1 MKYVFGDVAGLGK
14 TQIARAGDL
23 ESIEGDIKRHLIEC
37 ADLWGGTASSA
48 FQTLMARMTMLF
60 AGIRTELS
68 DHGTKIVKV
77 DNNTYGAEQAVKGQ
91 WV

>member
-1 MKYVFGDVAGLGK
+1 
-14 TQIARAGDL
+14 
-23 ESIEGDIKRHLIEC
+23 
-37 ADLWGGTASSA
+37 
-48 FQTLMARMTMLF
+48 MLF